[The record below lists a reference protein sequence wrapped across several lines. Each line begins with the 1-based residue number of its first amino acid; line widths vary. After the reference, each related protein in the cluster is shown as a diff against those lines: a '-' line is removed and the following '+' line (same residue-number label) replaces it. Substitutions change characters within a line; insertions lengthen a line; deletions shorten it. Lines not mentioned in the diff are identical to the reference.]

1 MNEITSTPIHITRW
15 GTEGPVVILIQGG
28 AQGSRIG
35 GDMVFV
41 EQKKLASRGWQI
53 VVPDRPGHGQSP
65 PPGRPDDAVLDA
77 QWVAELIGDGAHLVG
92 HSFGGAVALCAA
104 GLRPEA
110 VRSLTMIE
118 PAILSLAISDPAVQD
133 FIRRQ
138 VELFSSGKPP
148 RELMEGFSRMV
159 GVPEAFWR
167 DLRDSDEA
175 TRVGQALFEIRIPP
189 DEKLRECAATVAAA
203 KIPTLIVTGGWS
215 PAFEA
220 TAGAA
225 VPLMHGKHQVIRSP
239 HHFPHLVSGEFN
251 DSLNDFMNNA
261 ELARVKQ

>member
-1 MNEITSTPIHITRW
+1 
-15 GTEGPVVILIQGG
+15 
-28 AQGSRIG
+28 
-35 GDMVFV
+35 
-41 EQKKLASRGWQI
+41 
-53 VVPDRPGHGQSP
+53 
-65 PPGRPDDAVLDA
+65 
-77 QWVAELIGDGAHLVG
+77 
-92 HSFGGAVALCAA
+92 
-104 GLRPEA
+104 
-110 VRSLTMIE
+110 
-118 PAILSLAISDPAVQD
+118 
-133 FIRRQ
+133 
-138 VELFSSGKPP
+138 
-148 RELMEGFSRMV
+148 MV